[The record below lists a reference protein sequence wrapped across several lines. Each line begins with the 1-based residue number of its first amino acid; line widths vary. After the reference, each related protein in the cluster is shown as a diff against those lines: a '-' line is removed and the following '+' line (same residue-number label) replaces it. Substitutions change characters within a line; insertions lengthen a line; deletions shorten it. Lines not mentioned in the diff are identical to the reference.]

1 MEENKLI
8 EVDVEPGGRVVKVR
22 SGTTLAVAAGLAGLE
37 VELPCGGK
45 GRCCQCA
52 VKAEGLLSA
61 PTPVEKSAFRR
72 GLLKEGQRL
81 MCQTKVLGKA
91 VVRVPETALSASA
104 QIMEEGGVQGA
115 WALDPNVRRVVLDLA
130 PPSMEDQAGDRER
143 LERAL
148 RKAGAAGPAFDLP
161 VLRDLGQK
169 LRDGSFRCAVTLVG
183 NEVADVRPPPGGR
196 VLGMAFDIGTT
207 TVVGYLID
215 LASGREL
222 AVASALNPQ
231 VRHGFDVI
239 SRIVYGIERADGV
252 EVLSRLIRDLM
263 GRLMGEACLRADVSS
278 GDVYEVCVAGNTT
291 MTHLF
296 LGIDPHYLALAPYV
310 PVTSAA
316 VSVKAA
322 SLGLPMHPG
331 GSVYVLPGIGSFIG
345 ADTTGVILS
354 TCFDEDRGPGLA
366 IDIGTNGEIVG
377 RDGSGR
383 LFALSTAAG
392 PAFEGSKIS
401 SGLRGMRGAIEHV
414 SASGSRLSVRTIG
427 GVDPVGICGSGL
439 VDALAVM
446 RRAGVLDETGRLAG
460 PDKKSPGRALR
471 RRVVPGPSGP
481 EFVIAKGGR
490 NGTPVAVTQKDIREL
505 QLAKG
510 AITAGVKIMLARM
523 GADEGDLT
531 EVLIAGAFGSYID
544 KANARAIGLLPNVAL
559 DLIKA
564 VGNAAGE
571 GAKAALLSGKAR
583 DEAEATVRRVTVIN
597 LAHAGDF
604 QKRFIEGMSLKEA

>member
-1 MEENKLI
+1 MEEKKLI
-8 EVDVEPGGRVVKVR
+8 EVAVEPGGRVVDVR
-22 SGTTLAVAAGLAGLE
+22 GGTTLAVAAGLAGLD

-45 GRCCQCA
+45 GKCCRCA
-52 VKAEGLLSA
+52 VEAEGLLSA

-72 GLLKEGQRL
+72 GLLKTGQRL
-81 MCQTKVLGKA
+81 MCQAKVLGKA
-91 VVRVPETALSASA
+91 AVRVPETALSVSA
-104 QIMEEGGVQGA
+104 QIMEEGSASRA
-115 WALDPNVRRVVLDLA
+115 WALDPNVRRIVLDLLL
-130 PPSMEDQAGDRER
+130 PSMEDQAGDRER
-143 LERAL
+143 LERGL
-148 RKAGAAGPAFDLP
+148 REAGAADPAFDLP
-161 VLRDLGQK
+161 VLRYLGQR
-169 LRDGSFRCAVTLVG
+169 LRDGSFKCAVTLVG
-183 NEVADVRPPPGGR
+183 NEVVDVRPPPGGR

-239 SRIVYGIERADGV
+239 SRIVYGIENPDGV

-263 GRLMGEACLRADVSS
+263 GRLTDEACLRADVSS
-278 GDVYEVCVAGNTT
+278 RDVYEVCVAGNTT

-316 VSVKAA
+316 VSVKAE

-354 TCFDEDRGPGLA
+354 TRFDEDRGPGLA

-377 RDGSGR
+377 RDRSGR

-392 PAFEGSKIS
+392 PAFEGSRIS
-401 SGLRGMRGAIEHV
+401 SGLRGMKGAIEHV
-414 SASGSRLSVRTIG
+414 SASGSRLQVRTIG
-427 GVDPVGICGSGL
+427 GVEPVGICGSGL

-460 PDKKSPGRALR
+460 PDEKSLGRAFR
-471 RRVVPGPSGP
+471 RRVVRGPSGP
-481 EFVIAKGGR
+481 EFVLGKGGR
-490 NGTPVAVTQKDIREL
+490 NMAQVAVTQKDIREL

-510 AITAGVKIMLARM
+510 AITAGIKIMLARM
-523 GADEGDLT
+523 GVDEGDLA
-531 EVLIAGAFGSYID
+531 EVLLAGAFGNYID
-544 KANARAIGLLPNVAL
+544 KANARAIGLLPNVSL
-559 DLIKA
+559 DSIKA

-571 GAKAALLSGKAR
+571 GAKVALLSGKAR
-583 DEAEATVRRVTVIN
+583 DEAEAMVRRVEVIN
-597 LAHAGDF
+597 LAHTGDF
-604 QKRFIEGMSLKEA
+604 QKRFLEGMSLKEA

>member
-1 MEENKLI
+1 VEEDKLI

-22 SGTTLAVAAGLAGLE
+22 SGTTLAAAAGLAGLE

-45 GRCCQCA
+45 GRCCKCA
-52 VKAEGLLSA
+52 VEAEGLLSA
-61 PTPVEKSAFRR
+61 PSPVEKSALRR
-72 GLLKEGQRL
+72 GLLKEGTRL
-81 MCQTKVLGKA
+81 MCQAKVLGKA
-91 VVRVPETALSASA
+91 AVRVPETALSASA

-115 WALDPNVRRVVLDLA
+115 WALDPNVRSVVLDLA
-130 PPSMEDQAGDRER
+130 PPGMEDQAGDRER

-183 NEVADVRPPPGGR
+183 NEVVDVRPPPGGR
-196 VLGMAFDIGTT
+196 TLGMAFDIGTT

-239 SRIVYGIERADGV
+239 SRIVYGIERPDGV

-263 GRLMGEACLRADVSS
+263 GRLMSEACLRADVSS
-278 GDVYEVCVAGNTT
+278 RDVYEVCIAGNTT

-310 PVTSAA
+310 PVTTGAITA
-316 VSVKAA
+316 KAS

-354 TCFDEDRGPGLA
+354 TRFDEDRGPGLA

-414 SASGSRLSVRTIG
+414 SASGSGLSVRTIG

-460 PDKKSPGRALR
+460 PDKKSPGRALS
-471 RRVVPGPSGP
+471 RRVVRGPSGP
-481 EFVIAKGGR
+481 EFVLAKGGR
-490 NGTPVAVTQKDIREL
+490 NRTPVAVTQRDIREL

-531 EVLIAGAFGSYID
+531 EVLLAGAFGNYID
-544 KANARAIGLLPNVAL
+544 KANARAIGLLPNLSL

-571 GAKAALLSGKAR
+571 GARAALLSGKAR
-583 DEAEATVRRVTVIN
+583 RGAEATVRRVTVIN

-604 QKRFIEGMSLKEA
+604 QKRFLEGMSLKEA